1 MKNKSQEVKKLLKE
15 NKYDEALSIGKTFRL
30 GDKKLID
37 DIKRGW
43 DASRHPEFYSQL
55 GMNPVELFDKAINS
69 LTLLVGG
76 INE

>member
-1 MKNKSQEVKKLLKE
+1 MRNKSEEVKKLLKE

-55 GMNPVELFDKAINS
+55 GMNPVKLFDKAIQS
-69 LTLLVGG
+69 LKELV
-76 INE
+76 NF

>member
-1 MKNKSQEVKKLLKE
+1 MRNKSEEVKKLLKE

-55 GMNPVELFDKAINS
+55 GMNPVTLFDKAIQS
-69 LTLLVGG
+69 LKELV
-76 INE
+76 NF